1 MGKNRFCRIS
11 GTHTLRMTVAEE
23 APLGF
28 AGDVDGFA
36 SFRIRENA
44 SGGFTA
50 TRAQRFPLP
59 PSLEVE
65 GLLGG
70 GVVLMGNDAGR
81 TVVTWRAQEGRGLWL
96 EERGLD
102 DDLEGG
108 GLHLIL
114 QGGVLLVWSVRLF
127 LD

>member
-1 MGKNRFCRIS
+1 MGKKQIRRVS
-11 GTHTLRMTVAEE
+11 RTYTVSMTVAEE

-59 PSLEVE
+59 PSLEVQD
-65 GLLGG
+65 LLGG

-114 QGGVLLVWSVRLF
+114 QGDILTVRYCCN
-127 LD
+127 